1 MVHKRKI
8 KIATKEA
15 VVDTALGTAIMAPL
29 NYLII
34 DICLNL
40 NFNSFQIALS
50 TTTLLFLIAVFR
62 KCIIRLYF
70 QSKYEDTNS
79 K

>member
-8 KIATKEA
+8 TIATKEA
-15 VVDTALGTAIMAPL
+15 VIDTALGTAIMAPL

-40 NFNSFQIALS
+40 NFNSLQIALS
-50 TTTLLFLIAVFR
+50 TTTLLFLIAVLR

-70 QSKYEDTNS
+70 QSKYEDTNL